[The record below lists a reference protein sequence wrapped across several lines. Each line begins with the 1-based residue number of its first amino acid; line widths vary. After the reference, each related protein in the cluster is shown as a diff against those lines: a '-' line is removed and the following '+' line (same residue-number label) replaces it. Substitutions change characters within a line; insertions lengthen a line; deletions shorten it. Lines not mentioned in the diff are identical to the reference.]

1 MGVKVKK
8 KRSEVSL
15 QNTREKI
22 LHAATK
28 VFAERGYK
36 DATTRM
42 ICAEARV
49 NVALVNYYFR
59 SKAELYRTVIS
70 GLFEDVGKPMLAI
83 PEAVRDEATWQ
94 HAIRTWV
101 RRSLSI
107 CAADR
112 PPESY
117 AARLMG
123 MEECV
128 PSDLAHDIEH
138 KFAEPMRRCFARL
151 IRMALPEADPMEIS
165 LWASTVN
172 AQSIVYSL
180 TKSSWAAKFCLLNP
194 DFDRDVWLDRVA
206 DHICDG
212 IFCRLAFRQR
222 IDENG

>member
-1 MGVKVKK
+1 MVSK
-8 KRSEVSL
+8 KRSERSDVS
-15 QNTREKI
+15 QTNTREKI
-22 LHAATK
+22 LHAAMK
-28 VFAERGYK
+28 IFAERGYK

-49 NVALVNYYFR
+49 NVALVNYYFS

-83 PEAVRDEATWQ
+83 PETVRGEATWRQ
-94 HAIRTWV
+94 AIRTWV

-107 CAADR
+107 CAANR

-128 PSDLAHDIEH
+128 PSDMTQDIER
-138 KFAEPMRRCFARL
+138 KFTEPMRQCFARL
-151 IRMALPEADPMEIS
+151 IRMALPDADPMEIS
-165 LWASTVN
+165 LWSSAVN
-172 AQSIVYSL
+172 AQSVVYAL
-180 TKSSWAAKFCLLNP
+180 TKSSWAAKFCLPAP
-194 DFDRDVWLDRVA
+194 DFDREAWLDRVA

-212 IFCRLAFRQR
+212 IFCRLSFRKR
-222 IDENG
+222 IEENE